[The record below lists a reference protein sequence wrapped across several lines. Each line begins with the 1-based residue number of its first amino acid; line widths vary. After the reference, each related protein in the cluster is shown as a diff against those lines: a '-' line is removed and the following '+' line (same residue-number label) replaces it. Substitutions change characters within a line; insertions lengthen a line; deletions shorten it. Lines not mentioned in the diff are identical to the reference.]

1 MKFLKLTAAVLVGA
15 LPGLLAGAATAATL
29 ELKMGNEGTY
39 PPFSIVDASGELS
52 GLEPELARELCRRL
66 DATCDI
72 RAMEFKALL
81 PSLISGKID
90 VIVSQLFPKPERLE
104 KTEFTAPVLANPNSW
119 TVPADWSDAIT
130 PDTLDGKTI
139 GTIKGS
145 WYLAAM
151 KSWAKGADIKQYEN
165 IEQIRLDLLAGRLD
179 LAIGGKLN
187 WIRVLLDAEGGG
199 QWKLVDA
206 AEPLVGTEAYSW
218 AVQKGNVELRD
229 KIDAALAE
237 IFADCSYS
245 EIRKRYFSAPTSDQ
259 EPAGC
264 H

>member
-1 MKFLKLTAAVLVGA
+1 MRSMKLKAAVFAGVLSGLLVG
-15 LPGLLAGAATAATL
+15 PAAAASL
-29 ELKMGNEGTY
+29 ELKMGNEGTF
-39 PPFSIVDASGELS
+39 PPFSIVDASGQLS
-52 GLEPELARELCRRL
+52 GLEPELARELCQRL

-104 KTEFTAPVLANPNSW
+104 KTEFTAPVLVNPNSW
-119 TVPADWSDAIT
+119 AVPHDWSDAIT
-130 PDTLDGKTI
+130 PDTLDGKAI

-151 KSWAKGADIKQYEN
+151 KDWAKDADIKQYEN

-187 WIRVLLDAEGGG
+187 WIRILLDAEGGD

-206 AEPLVGTEAYSW
+206 TEPLVGTEAYSW

-229 KIDAALAE
+229 KINTALAD
-237 IFADCSYS
+237 IFADCTYS
-245 EIRKRYFSAPTSDQ
+245 EIRKRYFSEPTSDQ

-264 H
+264 Q